1 MVEYEKF
8 QEMQSKSQRMQE
20 DYERQLT
27 EMEARGERNISDVTD
42 HFEIKLQDKI
52 QQVDQVLHA
61 IGLSCCFVFLSF
73 WN

>member
-27 EMEARGERNISDVTD
+27 EMEERNEKAIADVTE

-52 QQVDQVLHA
+52 QNLDQVCA
-61 IGLSCCFVFLSF
+61 FVLQMTHP
-73 WN
+73 